1 MDGTDGGADPTA
13 GSTRTPTRI
22 VRLLTALGIAIAAA
36 MLVLGG
42 LLLLDAR
49 RDAWRRAE
57 QAANNLALTLER
69 DIGRNIAA
77 YDLSLQGVIEALQQP
92 GLDDASLGVRRTAL
106 FDRAATAEFLG
117 SVLVLDR
124 DGNVT
129 ESSISLLPPRL
140 NLADRDYFQAQRDR
154 LDAGLFVSRPYR
166 SRLRQG
172 DISIAISRRLPDASG
187 QFAGIVMGALRI
199 AYFQELFASLDL
211 GPGGSVT
218 LFRLDG
224 RVIARH
230 PFNDADIDRDLSGS
244 ANFRRFAAE
253 GSGSFVGR
261 AAIDGVE
268 RLYNFRRVGN
278 LPLMLAVAT
287 SVEDI
292 YAAWRTK
299 ALGIGAILIFLC
311 GASVALSLLFRREL
325 LRRFRAETAL
335 AQAARKLAVLA
346 ATDGLTGLANRR
358 QFDEALERE
367 WRRAVRSGT
376 PIALLLLDADNFK
389 FYNDHYGHLEGDN
402 VLRSIADCVRLL
414 VRRPADTGAR
424 YGGEEFAVLL
434 PETDAV
440 GAAGV
445 AERLRARVES
455 LAIPHEGRP
464 EGRVTVSIGVAVA
477 RARHGDQDS
486 VLVREA
492 DAALYAAKSTGR
504 NRVATADGSDP
515 SLQASEPVEGGSR

>member
-1 MDGTDGGADPTA
+1 MHGTDSGGDPTA
-13 GSTRTPTRI
+13 GPMKTPTRS
-22 VRLLTALGIAIAAA
+22 VRLLTGLGIAVA
-36 MLVLGG
+36 LGTLLLGG

-49 RDAWRRAE
+49 RDAWGRAE
-57 QAANNLALTLER
+57 QASNNLAMTLER
-69 DIGRNIAA
+69 DIARNIAT
-77 YDLSLQGVIEALQQP
+77 YGLSLQGVIDALQQP
-92 GLDDASLGVRRTAL
+92 GIDDASLGVRRTAL

-129 ESSISLLPPRL
+129 EASTSTQPPVL

-154 LDAGLFVSRPYR
+154 PDVGLFVSRAYR

-172 DISIAISRRLPDASG
+172 DISIAISRRLPDIGG

-199 AYFQELFASLDL
+199 AYFQGLFGALDL

-218 LFRLDG
+218 LFRQDG

-253 GSGSFVGR
+253 GSGNFVGR

-268 RLYNFRRVGN
+268 RLYSFRRVGD
-278 LPLMLAVAT
+278 LPLILAVAS
-287 SVEDI
+287 SVDDI
-292 YAAWRTK
+292 YAPWRAK
-299 ALGIGAILIFLC
+299 AIGIGAILIFLC

-325 LRRFRAETAL
+325 LRRFTAEAAL
-335 AQAARKLAVLA
+335 AQAAGKLAVLA

-367 WRRAVRSGT
+367 WRRAIRGDN
-376 PIALLLLDADNFK
+376 PIALLMLDADNFK
-389 FYNDHYGHLEGDN
+389 FYNDHYGHLEGDH

-414 VRRPADTGAR
+414 LRRPADLGAR

-434 PETDAV
+434 PETDAI
-440 GAAGV
+440 GALDV
-445 AERLRARVES
+445 AERLRARVET

-464 EGRVTVSIGVAVA
+464 GGRVTISIGVAVA
-477 RARHGDQDS
+477 RPRHGDQDS

-492 DAALYAAKSTGR
+492 DAALYAAKDAGR
-504 NRVATADGSDP
+504 NRVATAIGGDR
-515 SLQASEPVEGGSR
+515 SLQPVAGGTG

>member
-1 MDGTDGGADPTA
+1 MQGKDSGGDPTA
-13 GSTRTPTRI
+13 GSTETPMRS
-22 VRLLTALGIAIAAA
+22 VRLLTGLGIAIAAG
-36 MLVLGG
+36 MLILGG

-57 QAANNLALTLER
+57 QASNNLALTLER

-77 YDLSLQGVIEALQQP
+77 YGLSLQGAIEALQQP
-92 GLDDASLGVRRTAL
+92 GLDDASLGVRRMAL

-117 SVLVLDR
+117 SVLVLDA

-129 ESSISLLPPRL
+129 EASTSLQAPRL

-154 LDAGLFVSRPYR
+154 RDAGLFVSRPYR

-172 DISIAISRRLPDASG
+172 DISIAISRRLPDIGG

-199 AYFQELFASLDL
+199 AYFQELFGSLDL
-211 GPGGSVT
+211 GPSGSAT

-224 RVIARH
+224 RLIARH

-244 ANFRRFAAE
+244 SNFRRFAAE

-268 RLYNFRRVGN
+268 RLYSFRRVGD
-278 LPLMLAVAT
+278 LPLMLVVAT
-287 SVEDI
+287 AVEDI
-292 YAAWRTK
+292 YAAWRGK
-299 ALGIGAILIFLC
+299 ALGIGAILILLC
-311 GASVALSLLFRREL
+311 GALVALSLLFRREL
-325 LRRFRAETAL
+325 RRRFTAELAL
-335 AQAARKLAVLA
+335 AQAARKLSVLA

-367 WRRAVRSGT
+367 WRRAIRNDT
-376 PIALLLLDADNFK
+376 PIALLMLDADNFK
-389 FYNDHYGHLEGDN
+389 YYNDHYGHLEGDH

-414 VRRPADTGAR
+414 MRRPADIGAR

-434 PETDAV
+434 PETDAI
-440 GAAGV
+440 GAADV
-445 AERLRARVES
+445 AERLRARVET

-464 EGRVTVSIGVAVA
+464 GGRVTISIGVAVA
-477 RARHGDQDS
+477 RPRHGHSDS
-486 VLVREA
+486 MLVREA
-492 DAALYAAKSTGR
+492 DAALYAAKGAGR
-504 NRVATADGSDP
+504 NRVATADGDSP
-515 SLQASEPVEGGSR
+515 SLQPSSPVAG

>member
-1 MDGTDGGADPTA
+1 MDRTDSGGDPTT
-13 GSTRTPTRI
+13 GPTGTPTLS
-22 VRLLTALGIAIAAA
+22 VRLLTILGIAIAAG
-36 MLVLGG
+36 MLILGG

-57 QAANNLALTLER
+57 QASNNLALTLER

-77 YDLSLQGVIEALQQP
+77 YGLSLQGAIEALQQP
-92 GLDDASLGVRRTAL
+92 GLDDASLGVRRMAL
-106 FDRAATAEFLG
+106 FDRASTAEFLG

-124 DGNVT
+124 DGNIT

-154 LDAGLFVSRPYR
+154 GDAGLFVSRPYR

-172 DISIAISRRLPDASG
+172 DISIAISRRLPDSGG

-199 AYFQELFASLDL
+199 AYFQELFGSLDL
-211 GPGGSVT
+211 GPGGAVT

-224 RVIARH
+224 RLIARH

-244 ANFRRFAAE
+244 ANFQRFATE

-268 RLYNFRRVGN
+268 RLYSFRRVGD

-287 SVEDI
+287 SVDDI
-292 YAAWRTK
+292 YAAWRVK
-299 ALGIGAILIFLC
+299 ALGIGAILAFLC

-325 LRRFRAETAL
+325 LRRFAAEAAL
-335 AQAARKLAVLA
+335 ARAAGKLAVLA

-367 WRRAVRSGT
+367 WRRAIRGGA
-376 PIALLLLDADNFK
+376 PIALLMLDADNFK
-389 FYNDHYGHLEGDN
+389 SYNDHYGHLEGDH
-402 VLRSIADCVRLL
+402 VLRSIAGCVRLL
-414 VRRPADTGAR
+414 MRRPADLGAR

-434 PETDAV
+434 PETDAI
-440 GAAGV
+440 GALDV

-464 EGRVTVSIGVAVA
+464 EGRVTISIGVAVA
-477 RARHGDQDS
+477 RPRHGDADS
-486 VLVREA
+486 MLVREA
-492 DAALYAAKSTGR
+492 DTALYAAKSSGR
-504 NRVATADGSDP
+504 NRIATAGRNDP
-515 SLQASEPVEGGSR
+515 PLQPVANRAG